1 MITDSR
7 PAADLDRFRL
17 RTFLSKVA
25 EIGELET
32 VAGPTQLC
40 DVSARVESSSN
51 AVLFN
56 DVGPERYQMVGG
68 VAASRLRIAA
78 AFGVP
83 PEKAVH
89 EMIRRLANPQG
100 SVEIA
105 SADAPVHAKVI
116 TGADIDLTT
125 LPFHLQH
132 QYDGGLY
139 ISTGIDFTID
149 PQTGRRNIGCRR
161 LMLRSKNTMR
171 ANLTSPSDL
180 KRMLV
185 AATKRG
191 ERLPCTFVVGS
202 GPLDFL
208 AATQRISV
216 DEFDLIGAL
225 RGEPV
230 PLVNGVTNGIPV
242 PADAEMTIEGY
253 FDELGHRELE
263 GPFGEFYGFYGG
275 PHVDPV
281 FHVTAITRRA
291 DVLYQTLVH
300 GCKVISHADGSH
312 IASMNTEV
320 GAWRALR
327 ALRLEPHNIHAS
339 PASNG
344 RPHLRVSLTD
354 PAPGQA
360 RAVISALF
368 ALPVVKQVVVVN
380 DDVDVRNDD
389 EVMWATCS
397 RFRADRDLVISE
409 ALPANYSD
417 PMSIGRTVAKIGF
430 DCTKDLPPDRPLDD
444 VRAISIVLSGER
456 RVATLREALAD
467 GPRYFSE
474 LMVDLGSRDGR
485 EIAIELDGLREA
497 GVLERTE
504 RGQWYLN
511 G

>member
-1 MITDSR
+1 MIAHSG
-7 PAADLDRFRL
+7 PALDLEKFRL
-17 RTFLSKVA
+17 RTFLGALA

-32 VAGPTQLC
+32 IAAPTALADVSYHVEQSRNAVFFSDAGP
-40 DVSARVESSSN
+40 EH
-51 AVLFN
+51 
-56 DVGPERYQMVGG
+56 YQMVGG
-68 VAASRLRIAA
+68 VAASRRRIAA
-78 AFGVP
+78 AFGVAP
-83 PEKAVH
+83 DQAVH
-89 EMIRRLANPQG
+89 EFMRRLGTPQG
-100 SVEIA
+100 SVEIP
-105 SADAPVHAKVI
+105 SADAPVHADIV
-116 TGADIDLTT
+116 TGEDVDLTR

-132 QYDGGLY
+132 AFDGGLY

-149 PQTGRRNIGCRR
+149 PVTGRRNIGCRR
-161 LMLRSKNTMR
+161 LMLRSKTTLR
-171 ANLTSPSDL
+171 ANLTAPSDL
-180 KRMLV
+180 KRMLL
-185 AATKRG
+185 AATQRG

-202 GPLDFL
+202 SPLDFL
-208 AATQRISV
+208 AATQRVPV
-216 DEFDLIGAL
+216 DEVDLIGAI

-230 PLVNGVTNGIPV
+230 PLVRGVTNGIPV

-275 PHVDPV
+275 PHIDPV
-281 FHVTAITRRA
+281 FHVTAITRRS

-312 IASMNTEV
+312 IASMNTEA

-327 ALRLEPHNIHAS
+327 ALRLEPRNIHAA

-344 RPHLRVSLTD
+344 RPHVRVSLTD

-368 ALPVVKQVVVVN
+368 ALPVIKQVVVVN

-389 EVMWATCS
+389 EVLWAMCS
-397 RFRADRDLVISE
+397 RFRADRDLVIAE
-409 ALPANYSD
+409 GMPANYSD
-417 PMSIGRTVAKIGF
+417 PMSIDRTIAKIGF
-430 DCTKDLPPDRPLDD
+430 DCTESLPPDRPLDD
-444 VRAISIVLSGER
+444 VRAMAVLLSGER

-485 EIAIELDGLREA
+485 DIVLELDVLREA
-497 GVLERTE
+497 GVLERND
-504 RGQWYLN
+504 RGQWFLT